1 MIRIRLTDAQIHQL
15 RRLNDQATRA
25 AENDR
30 PGALVAQIDGD
41 LLTCTFADH
50 EVAKHWLF
58 MMGIDATEALN
69 E

>member
-41 LLTCTFADH
+41 SMMCTFADH
-50 EVAKHWLF
+50 QTALAWLE
-58 MMGIDATEALN
+58 MMGIDAAEALN